1 MKTTLPGTPT
11 NLGEN
16 LAGDVFDLSK
26 QWLEKWQTL
35 VNCAAIE
42 NTPATANPLPLPVK
56 CNRIGDREASGN
68 LDRSIHAAMAR
79 ATLGISPASMA
90 LAYLD
95 WAVHLAVSPGK
106 WLHLAENGARQWGQ
120 FANYSPQACM
130 GKNNTPCIGTT
141 EQDKRFKEEAWQHWP
156 FNVYSQ
162 AFLLQQQ
169 WWQQATTGIAGV
181 SAHDE
186 QVVSFVARQLLDM
199 VSPVNFGA
207 TNPLVLETTVK
218 EHGLN
223 LIRGMQNFQADRER
237 SLNGLPPLGT
247 EHFQPGVQ
255 VATTPGN
262 VVFRNKLIE
271 LIQYAPVT
279 PTVHAEPIL
288 IVPAWI
294 MKYYILDLSEHN
306 SLVRYLVSRGHT
318 VFMISWHNPDADDR
332 DVGMDDYLHLGVLA
346 ALDAVQ
352 AIVPD
357 KQIDTVGYCLG
368 GTLLSIAAA
377 YLADKN
383 PGLIHSVTLL
393 AAQTDFTEAGELMLF
408 IDTSQISYLED
419 SMWDKGYLDT
429 KQMAGAF
436 QLLQSNDLI
445 WSKVTQEYLM
455 GNRPAM
461 NDMMAWN
468 ADATRMPYRMHS
480 EYLRRLFLNNDL
492 FEGRYRVGGRPVIL
506 GDIRLPMFVV
516 GTENDH
522 VAPWKSVYKIKL
534 ATDTD
539 VSFVLTSGGHNAG
552 IISEPGHPGRHFRYS
567 TAKEQDSYVDPDS
580 WLKTTPI
587 QTGSWWLIWADWL
600 ANNASDQVAPPA
612 SGAKN
617 KGYPP
622 LEAAPGRY
630 ILER

>member
-11 NLGEN
+11 NLGAN
-16 LAGDVFDLSK
+16 LAADVFDLSN

-35 VNCAAIE
+35 ASWPATE
-42 NTPATANPLPLPVK
+42 NTPAASPLPLPVK

-79 ATLGISPASMA
+79 ATLGISPASLA

-106 WLHLAENGARQWGQ
+106 WLRLAENGARQLTQ
-120 FANYSPQACM
+120 FANYSPQACL
-130 GKNNTPCIGTT
+130 GTTSTPCI
-141 EQDKRFKEEAWQHWP
+141 EAADHDKRFNEEAWQRWP

-169 WWQQATTGIAGV
+169 WWQHATTGIAGV

-199 VSPVNFGA
+199 ISPVNFGA
-207 TNPLVLETTVK
+207 TNPLVLETTIK

-223 LIRGMQNFQADRER
+223 LIRGMQNFQADRDR
-237 SLNGLPPLGT
+237 TLNGLPPLGT

-255 VATTPGN
+255 VATTAGN

-271 LIQYAPVT
+271 LIQYAP
-279 PTVHAEPIL
+279 
-288 IVPAWI
+288 
-294 MKYYILDLSEHN
+294 YILDLSEHN
-306 SLVRYLVSRGHT
+306 SLVRYLLSRGHT

-332 DVGMDDYLHLGVLA
+332 DTGMDDYLHLGILEALA
-346 ALDAVQ
+346 AIQ
-352 AIVPD
+352 SIVPD
-357 KQIDTVGYCLG
+357 TQINTVGYCLG

-377 YLADKN
+377 YLAGKN
-383 PGLIHSVTLL
+383 DPVIHSVTLL

-445 WSKVTQEYLM
+445 WSQLTQEYLM
-455 GNRPAM
+455 GKRPAM

-506 GDIRLPMFVV
+506 GDIRLPLFVV
-516 GTENDH
+516 ATENDH

-539 VSFVLTSGGHNAG
+539 VSFILTSGGHNAG

-567 TAKEQDSYVDPDS
+567 TAQKQDSYVDPDS
-580 WLKTTPI
+580 WLKATPA
-587 QTGSWWLIWADWL
+587 QTGSWWLVWADWL
-600 ANNASDQVAPPA
+600 AGKASAQTAPPA
-612 SGAKN
+612 MGAADKA
-617 KGYPP
+617 YPP